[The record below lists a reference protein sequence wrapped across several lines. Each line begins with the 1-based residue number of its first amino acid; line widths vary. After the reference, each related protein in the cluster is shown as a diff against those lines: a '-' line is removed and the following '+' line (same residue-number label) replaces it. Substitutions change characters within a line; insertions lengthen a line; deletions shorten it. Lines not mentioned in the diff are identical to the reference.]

1 VASEGVER
9 RLAAILAADVVGYS
23 RLMGDDEAG
32 TLARLKALRREL
44 IDPAI
49 ANHRGRIFN
58 TAGDGLLAEFAN
70 AMDAVAGAVEM
81 QRAMAGRNAEIPEQ
95 ERIVL
100 RIGVNLGDV
109 IVDGDDIHGNG
120 VNVAARLEGL
130 AEPGGLL
137 ISQKVHESIDGK
149 LDAEFADNG
158 KREFKN
164 IAKPIRVWSWPRRL
178 PTDRRERKPFVVIA
192 DFEGRSEDELR
203 LAEDLRDELAAALSR
218 LTGLEVTRD
227 RRKADYS
234 IHGGVRLAGQRC
246 RLSARLIGEDDE
258 KQLWAERYD
267 EDTDDAFDILDRC
280 VPRMAMSVRR
290 RIASD
295 DAAKLAGQNLDE
307 MTLEHLLSTA
317 GVSFFT
323 PTREGWLRGGQI
335 AELALEREPTN
346 FMALAMAAVG
356 VGMVEI
362 YYGFRQ
368 PDDGTIETAF
378 ARIEEARRQTSKS
391 DMLIVVYS
399 GMLLYGRRR
408 HDEAVA
414 AAERA
419 LELNPEFN
427 MGLWALGAAQAF
439 GGKYA
444 EGIDAATRA
453 VDVDIRDPYV
463 HLYSRIAGYGY
474 YGASEFQEAAEWF
487 WKADQL
493 APGLPHN
500 LAGLAASQWHNGDR
514 EGARGT
520 LARLLDEEP
529 EFRIRDMMTLPY
541 RDVAVWERFLDALR
555 AAGAPE

>member
-1 VASEGVER
+1 MASEGVER
-9 RLAAILAADVVGYS
+9 RLAAIFAADVVGYS
-23 RLMGDDEAG
+23 RLMGADEAG
-32 TLARLKALRREL
+32 TLARLKALREEL

-49 ANHRGRIFN
+49 AARRGRIAN
-58 TAGDGLLAEFAN
+58 TAGDSLLVEFAS
-70 AMDAVAGAVEM
+70 AVDAVEGALKM
-81 QRAMAGRNAEIPEQ
+81 QQAIAGRNAEIPEDQ
-95 ERIVL
+95 RIVL
-100 RIGVNLGDV
+100 RIGVNLGEV
-109 IVDGDDIHGNG
+109 IVDGEDIHGNG
-120 VNVAARLEGL
+120 VNIAARLEGL

-137 ISQKVHESIDGK
+137 ISHTVHESIAGK

-178 PTDRRERKPFVVIA
+178 PTDRRERKPFVVVG
-192 DFEGRSEDELR
+192 DFEGRSEDEIR
-203 LAEDLRDELAAALSR
+203 LAEDLRDELAAALAR
-218 LTGLEVTRD
+218 LTGMEVTRD

-234 IHGGVRLAGQRC
+234 IHGGVRLAGHRC

-267 EDTDDAFDILDRC
+267 EDTDDAFEILDRC
-280 VPRMAMSVRR
+280 VPRMAMSIRR

-295 DAAKLAGQNLDE
+295 DAAKLSGQNLDE
-307 MTLEHLLSTA
+307 MTVEHLLSTA

-323 PTREGWLRGGQI
+323 PTKEGWLRGGVI

-346 FMALAMAAVG
+346 FMALAMAAAG
-356 VGMVEI
+356 GGMAEF

-368 PDDGTIETAF
+368 PDDGVIDTAF
-378 ARIEEARRQTSKS
+378 ARIEEARRQTNKS

-414 AAERA
+414 AAERS
-419 LELNPEFN
+419 LQLNPEFN
-427 MGLWALGAAQAF
+427 MGLWALGAARAF
-439 GGKYA
+439 AGQYA
-444 EGIDAATRA
+444 AGIDAATRA
-453 VDVDIRDPYV
+453 VNVDIRDPYV
-463 HLYSRIAGYGY
+463 HLYSRIAGYGCF
-474 YGASEFQEAAEWF
+474 GATAYREAADWF
-487 WKADQL
+487 RKADQL

-500 LAGLAASQWHNGDR
+500 LAGLAVCQWHHGDR

-529 EFRIRDMMTLPY
+529 EFRVRDMMTLPV
-541 RDVAVWERFLDALR
+541 RDEAVWERFLDGLR
-555 AAGAPE
+555 AAGAPD